1 MSDDPLDE
9 KHICKH
15 CQDNYILR
23 KKGFQRKLL
32 LTYCT
37 EHCAI
42 ADGMSK
48 EEAHTQLESTVWQCT
63 GCKQYFPH
71 EDLTFR
77 KGDYGYTPLCQ
88 TCADDPKYYCFFP
101 YEDRLAAG
109 LVTSKER
116 DDHNRNWN
124 AFHDM

>member
-1 MSDDPLDE
+1 MGKDPLDDDR
-9 KHICKH
+9 ICKQCH
-15 CQDNYILR
+15 KGYTLR
-23 KKGFQRKLL
+23 KHGFQRLL
-32 LTYCT
+32 ALTYCGK
-37 EHCAI
+37 ECAI
-42 ADGMSK
+42 ADGMS
-48 EEAHTQLESTVWQCT
+48 EEDANQQLALTVWRCA
-63 GCKQYFPH
+63 GCEQHFPH

-116 DDHNRNWN
+116 EEHSRNWN